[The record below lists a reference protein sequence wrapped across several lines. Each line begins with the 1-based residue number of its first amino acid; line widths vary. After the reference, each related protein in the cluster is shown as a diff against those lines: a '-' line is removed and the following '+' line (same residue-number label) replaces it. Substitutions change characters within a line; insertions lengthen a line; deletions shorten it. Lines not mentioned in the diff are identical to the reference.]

1 MSFLNL
7 INEGQNMPKVDDSV
21 RGQMLG
27 FEQGMPQLLALMQQ
41 QYAPQ
46 AQAELAAQKS
56 VAGGYNQNALDQL
69 LAYAPQ
75 LADAGNMI
83 NRKQAMGDIATD
95 VDTLKYLRDSGGLD
109 IARNLDSAADP
120 LYNQSRSNLF
130 SGLDKY
136 MAALSPNLT
145 GSEMEQ
151 INRGIG
157 ATGGIGAPSQSKT
170 ISNALTFGQAGQNK
184 LNSFGQG
191 LSNASNILQQGK
203 LPTGTFTTAFGKQ
216 RGNMGLSNFQA
227 TPQLS
232 DTANQFGSQFLKD
245 TAMYQDSQN
254 QFKAGRK
261 GYGDMIAQ
269 DVNNVAGIAGSFMGG
284 AV

>member
-1 MSFLNL
+1 
-7 INEGQNMPKVDDSV
+7 MPKVDDSV

-27 FEQGMPQLLALMQQ
+27 FEQGLPQIFAAMQQ

-46 AQAELAAQKS
+46 AQAELAAQRG

-69 LAYAPQ
+69 LQYAPQ

-95 VDTLKYLRDSGGLD
+95 VDTLKYLQQSGGLD
-109 IARNLDSAADP
+109 IARNLDAAADP
-120 LYNQSRSNLF
+120 LYNQQRGNLYQ
-130 SGLDKY
+130 GLEQY
-136 MAALSPNLT
+136 MKALSPVMT
-145 GSEMEQ
+145 GSELEQ
-151 INRGIG
+151 INRGLS
-157 ATGGIGAPSQSKT
+157 ATGSIGAPSQS
-170 ISNALTFGQAGQNK
+170 NAIRNASTFGQAGQNK
-184 LNSFGQG
+184 LNAFGQG
-191 LSNASNILQQGK
+191 LANASSILQQSK

-232 DTANQFGSQFLKD
+232 NTANQFGSQFLNQVGG
-245 TAMYQDSQN
+245 YQDAQN

-261 GYGDMIAQ
+261 GYGDMVAQ
-269 DVNNVAGIAGSFMGG
+269 DINNVASIAGSVMGG
-284 AV
+284 MGG